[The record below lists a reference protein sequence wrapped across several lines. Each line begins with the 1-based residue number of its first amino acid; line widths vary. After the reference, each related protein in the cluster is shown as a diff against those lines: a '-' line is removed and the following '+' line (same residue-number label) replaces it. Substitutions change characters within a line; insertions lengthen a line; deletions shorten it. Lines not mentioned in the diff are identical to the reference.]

1 MPRFQCLLYWNVDKK
16 QWRSESYL
24 KGLSKSFYLYITELH
39 RWLVQC
45 FVVVVV
51 QLLSRVWLFVTPWTA
66 DTKHLWPPPSPRVCP
81 NSCLLSR
88 WCYLTILSSA
98 AHFTFCLQSFPAWR
112 FFPKSQLFASG
123 GHKSMPS
130 SLFPL
135 PQNLLHIHLF
145 FWIYFKKGWEKWAS
159 SNLLFTSDSNVS
171 LLPSN
176 WKLKTRRPLTKCGP
190 LEKGMANHFS
200 ILALR
205 TPWTGRKIW
214 HWKMNS
220 SGR

>member
-123 GHKSMPS
+123 GQSIRS
-130 SLFPL
+130 FSFS
-135 PQNLLHIHLF
+135 I
-145 FWIYFKKGWEKWAS
+145 S
-159 SNLLFTSDSNVS
+159 
-171 LLPSN
+171 PSN
-176 WKLKTRRPLTKCGP
+176 EYSGLISFRMDWLELLAVQGTFKTLLQHHTSK
-190 LEKGMANHFS
+190 ES
-200 ILALR
+200 IV
-205 TPWTGRKIW
+205 TWDT
-214 HWKMNS
+214 
-220 SGR
+220 